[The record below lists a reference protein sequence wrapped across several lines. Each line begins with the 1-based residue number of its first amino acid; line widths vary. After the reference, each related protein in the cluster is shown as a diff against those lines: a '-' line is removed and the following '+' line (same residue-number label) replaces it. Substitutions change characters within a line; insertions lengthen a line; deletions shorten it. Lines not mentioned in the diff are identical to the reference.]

1 MFVGDLFQLPPVINS
16 SEMEILKDRAAV
28 SQYLNTTPDPELQ
41 SLLAERVQALSEY
54 DDGIAH
60 FYVIETAE
68 ELKALNLPSV
78 YEIRE
83 DHTDWTELVYV
94 ISDDGFGLEVFIRK
108 GFI

>member
-1 MFVGDLFQLPPVINS
+1 
-16 SEMEILKDRAAV
+16 MEILKGSAAV
-28 SQYLNTTPDPELQ
+28 EQYLQTTPDPELQ

-54 DDGIAH
+54 DDYELCELAH

-68 ELKALNLPSV
+68 ELKALNLPPI

-94 ISDDGFGLEVFIRK
+94 ISDDGFGLEVFVRK
-108 GFI
+108 GLI

>member
-1 MFVGDLFQLPPVINS
+1 MHV
-16 SEMEILKDRAAV
+16 LKDGAAV
-28 SQYLNTTPDPELQ
+28 EQYLKTTPDPELRR
-41 SLLAERVQALSEY
+41 LLADRVQALSEY

>member
-1 MFVGDLFQLPPVINS
+1 
-16 SEMEILKDRAAV
+16 MEILKGSAAV
-28 SQYLNTTPDPELQ
+28 EQYLKTPPDPELQ

-68 ELKALNLPSV
+68 ELKTLNLPPI

-94 ISDDGFGLEVFIRK
+94 ISDDGFGLEVFVRK
-108 GFI
+108 GLI

>member
-1 MFVGDLFQLPPVINS
+1 
-16 SEMEILKDRAAV
+16 MEILKDCTAV
-28 SQYLNTTPDPELQ
+28 KLYLQTTTDPELQ

-54 DDGIAH
+54 DDYELGELAH

-68 ELKALNLPSV
+68 ELKVLNLPPI

-94 ISDDGFGLEVFIRK
+94 ISDDGFGLEVFVRK
-108 GFI
+108 GLI

>member
-1 MFVGDLFQLPPVINS
+1 MHV
-16 SEMEILKDRAAV
+16 LKSTAAIE
-28 SQYLNTTPDPELQ
+28 QFLRTTPDPELRG
-41 SLLAERVQALSEY
+41 LLADRVQALSEY

-68 ELKALNLPSV
+68 ELKSLNLPPV

-94 ISDDGFGLEVFIRK
+94 ISDDGFGLEVFVRRGLI
-108 GFI
+108 

>member
-1 MFVGDLFQLPPVINS
+1 
-16 SEMEILKDRAAV
+16 MEILKGITAV
-28 SQYLNTTPDPELQ
+28 KLYLQTTPDPELQ

-68 ELKALNLPSV
+68 ELKSLNLPPI

-83 DHTDWTELVYV
+83 DHQDWTELVYV
-94 ISDDGFGLEVFIRK
+94 ISDDGFGLEVFVRK
-108 GFI
+108 GLI